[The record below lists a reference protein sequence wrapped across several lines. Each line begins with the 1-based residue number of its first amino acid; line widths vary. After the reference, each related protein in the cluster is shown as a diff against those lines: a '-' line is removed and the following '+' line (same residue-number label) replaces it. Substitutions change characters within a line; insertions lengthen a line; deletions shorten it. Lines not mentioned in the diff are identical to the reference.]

1 MNRVRVHFTDSE
13 QHWLVVD
20 DGQIVARGVGES
32 VQESQVDEIK
42 ALIFSADCVAI
53 HRIEQPELAPAQ
65 ARAAARLQLAE
76 QSLLAPDDIHLIC
89 GDWDGESRLALMVS
103 RALMVETIDRLDP
116 DIILP
121 SPLLLPEPEV
131 GFLRADLP
139 GETVIRGLSNG
150 FKDDVV
156 ITPLI
161 VGDGLLTSIDRLE
174 LESSIISAVSF
185 PRFNLREGEFAKRR
199 QWQVDKGWV
208 KRMAV
213 AVAALILVTI
223 SVPLVKIIRLS
234 LASSTLEQS
243 TASLAQA
250 AIGEPV
256 AAETA
261 VPALDAKLT
270 AIRGGGGGFLKTSTA
285 ALRAV
290 QSTANVEVMA
300 LAFDGSGTL
309 RLTLRASNAAEL
321 STVQARMRAAGLEV
335 RAGQINPSQGQPI
348 TQTEVRGR

>member
-1 MNRVRVHFTDSE
+1 MSRVRVHFADSE
-13 QHWLVVD
+13 QHWLLID
-20 DGQIVARGVGES
+20 DHQIIARGAGDS
-32 VQESQVDEIK
+32 AQERLDDELK
-42 ALIFSADCVAI
+42 ALIIPADCIAI
-53 HRIEQPELAPAQ
+53 HRIELPDLAPAQ

-76 QSLLAPDDIHLIC
+76 QSLLAPDDTHLIC
-89 GDWDGESRLALMVS
+89 GDWDGESRLVVMIS
-103 RALMVETIDRLDP
+103 RALMVAVIDRIDP

-121 SPLLLPEPEV
+121 SPLLLPEPET

-161 VGDGLLTSIDRLE
+161 VVDDPLISIDRHE
-174 LESSIISAVSF
+174 LEASIISAVSV

-199 QWQVDKGWV
+199 KWQAEKGWV
-208 KRMAV
+208 KHTAL
-213 AVAALILVTI
+213 AVAALTLVTI
-223 SVPLVKIIRLS
+223 GVPLVKIVRLS

-250 AIGEPV
+250 ALGEPV

-261 VPALDAKLT
+261 VSALEAKL
-270 AIRGGGGGFLKTSTA
+270 AAMRGGGAGFLKTGTA

-300 LAFDGSGTL
+300 LAFDANGTL
-309 RLTLRASNAAEL
+309 KLSLRAANVAEL
-321 STVQARMRAAGLEV
+321 ATVHARMRAAGLEV
-335 RAGQINPSQGQPI
+335 RAGPINPSQGQPVI
-348 TQTEVRGR
+348 QSEVRGR